1 MVAKTKALTS
11 ISNLNFLKN
20 HIALSNRIS
29 SENRN
34 LTVILMVTL
43 VTDTILK
50 KINLYGKPRNCSINR
65 F

>member
-34 LTVILMVTL
+34 LTVIF
-43 VTDTILK
+43 DG
-50 KINLYGKPRNCSINR
+50 NFGY
-65 F
+65 